1 MYKTL
6 GTISSYY
13 SIKEIND
20 DIWPEQIPHG
30 KYVEWNMDKKH
41 KWLKIYLMESDLE
54 ESNLKIP
61 KGFMEGMIRLSGGA
75 GQTSA
80 HNLILK

>member
-1 MYKTL
+1 
-6 GTISSYY
+6 
-13 SIKEIND
+13 
-20 DIWPEQIPHG
+20 
-30 KYVEWNMDKKH
+30 MDKER

-61 KGFMEGMIRLSGGA
+61 KGFMEGMISLSGGA

-80 HNLILK
+80 HNQILK